1 MFGKKRPIP
10 TPSEAREQVQEALDK
25 AGIKAH
31 LSAFTLEGRNVAL
44 ALKDPSEPEVQ
55 KATEL
60 IQAFKWTEKVVIHAA
75 GSTSDDS
82 TPAKQPEA
90 EAPKMNIIAVA
101 SGKGGVG
108 KSTIAV
114 NLAYALARN
123 GARVGLLDADIYGPS
138 VPHMLGLKNEKPA
151 ATTVDGKQLISP
163 ITFEGVKVMSMG
175 FLVETEKPT
184 IWRGPMVHSAVQ
196 QFFNNVDWGDLDHL
210 VIDLPPGTGDVQLTM
225 VQSVT
230 VTGAV
235 VVTTPQDVAMID
247 ARKAFNMFRDTNVP
261 VLGIV
266 QNMSVFVCPDC
277 GHEAH
282 IFGDGGAARWATE
295 TGTTLLGDIPLN
307 LSIRHHGDTGGP
319 AILSSDT
326 DPTAIGALTDLAA
339 NVTTEL
345 EKRRALS
352 VRQLS
357 LDL

>member
-1 MFGKKRPIP
+1 MFGKKPPVP
-10 TPSEAREQVQEALDK
+10 TPEDAKQQIQQAIEAAGLNGRIEAL
-25 AGIKAH
+25 
-31 LSAFTLEGRNVAL
+31 TLQDRNVAL
-44 ALKDPSEPEVQ
+44 AVVGLKSDQ
-55 KATEL
+55 QATCQ
-60 IQAFKWTEKVVIHAA
+60 QAIEGLKWTEKVTIHI
-75 GSTSDDS
+75 SSS
-82 TPAKQPEA
+82 TPDSPAPEP
-90 EAPKMNIIAVA
+90 ETPKMNIIAVA

-114 NLAYALARN
+114 NLAFALAAQ

-138 VPHMLGLKNEKPA
+138 IPHMLELPNEKPSA
-151 ATTVDGKQLISP
+151 STVDGKQLISP
-163 ITFEGVKVMSMG
+163 IVFKGVKVMSMG
-175 FLVETEKPT
+175 FLVEVEKAT

-230 VTGAV
+230 VNGAV

-266 QNMSVFVCPDC
+266 QNMSAFTCPDC
-277 GHEAH
+277 GHTAH
-282 IFGDGGAARWATE
+282 IFGNDGARRWADESE
-295 TGTTLLGDIPLN
+295 TTFLGDIPLD
-307 LSIRHHGDTGGP
+307 LSIREHGDKGGP
-319 AILSSDT
+319 FVLSDT
-326 DPTAIGALTDLAA
+326 DNAASAAFANLAD
-339 NVTTEL
+339 NVL
-345 EKRRALS
+345 LQIEKRKALN

>member
-1 MFGKKRPIP
+1 MFGKKPSVP
-10 TPSEAREQVQEALDK
+10 TPEDARQQIQQAIEAAGLKGRIEAL
-25 AGIKAH
+25 
-31 LSAFTLEGRNVAL
+31 TLQDRNVAL
-44 ALKDPSEPEVQ
+44 AVVGLKSDQ
-55 KATEL
+55 QATCQ
-60 IQAFKWTEKVVIHAA
+60 QAIESLKWTEKVTIHI
-75 GSTSDDS
+75 SSS
-82 TPAKQPEA
+82 TPDSPAPEP
-90 EAPKMNIIAVA
+90 ETPKMNIIAVA

-114 NLAYALARN
+114 NLAFALAAR

-138 VPHMLGLKNEKPA
+138 IPHMLGLPDEKPSA
-151 ATTVDGKQLISP
+151 STVDGKQLISP
-163 ITFEGVKVMSMG
+163 IIFKGVKVMSMG
-175 FLVETEKPT
+175 FLVEVEKAT

-230 VTGAV
+230 VNGAV

-266 QNMSVFVCPDC
+266 QNMSAFTCPDC
-277 GHEAH
+277 GHTAH
-282 IFGDGGAARWATE
+282 IFGNDGARRWADESE
-295 TGTTLLGDIPLN
+295 TTFLGDIPLD
-307 LSIRHHGDTGGP
+307 LSIREHGDKGGP
-319 AILSSDT
+319 FVLSDT
-326 DPTAIGALTDLAA
+326 DNAASAAFANLAD
-339 NVTTEL
+339 NVL
-345 EKRRALS
+345 LQIEKRKTLN